1 MGNMVRGC
9 EYQGYNPKVIRKFR
23 KCKIDGKS
31 FDEVKA
37 FLANIIIDIS
47 CSQQKYRVE
56 QRADQTFL
64 GNSGNIHS
72 KEELKKRN
80 KINRS
85 LNGSTGATRANL
97 LVTISDSYIAKTL
110 GVSRP
115 TANKLKHRIHNNGL
129 AFFSTIEEY
138 VRPMTKVE
146 FKQRIEDGELTN
158 KYYIKNGM
166 LAKTIGTCYYNLYG
180 KMNSNYKIK
189 RISTLDA
196 MAIIVGNRKVMGI
209 NDMLKSQMIAAI
221 VTDRKVMLD
230 ESKHNQYSE
239 VSGEEGL
246 RES

>member
-1 MGNMVRGC
+1 MVRGC

-23 KCKIDGKS
+23 KSKIEGKS

-47 CSQQKYRVE
+47 CSQQKYRVD

-72 KEELKKRN
+72 KEDLKKRN

-110 GVSRP
+110 GTSRP
-115 TANKLKHRIHNNGL
+115 TANKLKHRIQNLGFG
-129 AFFSTIEEY
+129 FFSTIEEY
-138 VRPMTKVE
+138 IKPMTKVE
-146 FKQRIEDGELTN
+146 FKQLREYGELTN

-166 LAKTIGTCYYNLYG
+166 LAKTVGTCYYNLYG
-180 KMNSNYKIK
+180 KMNKTYKIK
-189 RISTLDA
+189 RISTIDA
-196 MAIIVGNRKVMGI
+196 MEIIIGNRKVMRI
-209 NDMLKSQMIAAI
+209 NDTLKSQMIAAI
-221 VTDRKVMLD
+221 LSDRKVMLD
-230 ESKHNQYSE
+230 EIKRINNSE